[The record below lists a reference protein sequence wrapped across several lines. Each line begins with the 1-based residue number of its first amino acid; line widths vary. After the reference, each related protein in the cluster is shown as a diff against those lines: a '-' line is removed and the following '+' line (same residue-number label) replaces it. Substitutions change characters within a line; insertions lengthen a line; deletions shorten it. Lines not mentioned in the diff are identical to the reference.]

1 MLWTLKKSSYTH
13 YHYQLWSADLFKRRF
28 ASTIWNSST
37 IQLKTFSPL
46 QLLMAS
52 IICLV
57 KETPILTW
65 SIKPPK
71 NLPKKGLR
79 SLKHHITLF
88 ENHRKLSHVLKILKK
103 VTIFVPK
110 YICNQIDHNYHE
122 TFLVIFKHCVI
133 SKQQSVIVTAF
144 TWDGKAY
151 KPVGKVGLAILTK
164 EEKPLMVLYKSKQ
177 QTLSTLDLSQE
188 QLKVEH
194 QSENV
199 LGTLDMQVKISKC
212 LKVYYVKKRSLL
224 KLSR

>member
-1 MLWTLKKSSYTH
+1 M
-13 YHYQLWSADLFKRRF
+13 
-28 ASTIWNSST
+28 
-37 IQLKTFSPL
+37 
-46 QLLMAS
+46 
-52 IICLV
+52 
-57 KETPILTW
+57 
-65 SIKPPK
+65 
-71 NLPKKGLR
+71 
-79 SLKHHITLF
+79 
-88 ENHRKLSHVLKILKK
+88 

-110 YICNQIDHNYHE
+110 QTIKLRLFWSFS
-122 TFLVIFKHCVI
+122 TTVL

-144 TWDGKAY
+144 AWDGKAY

-199 LGTLDMQVKISKC
+199 LGTLDMQVKISKR

>member
-1 MLWTLKKSSYTH
+1 MFAFKIHSNVLNGNNFRAKQTIKLR
-13 YHYQLWSADLFKRRF
+13 LFWSF
-28 ASTIWNSST
+28 STT
-37 IQLKTFSPL
+37 
-46 QLLMAS
+46 
-52 IICLV
+52 
-57 KETPILTW
+57 
-65 SIKPPK
+65 
-71 NLPKKGLR
+71 
-79 SLKHHITLF
+79 
-88 ENHRKLSHVLKILKK
+88 VL
-103 VTIFVPK
+103 
-110 YICNQIDHNYHE
+110 
-122 TFLVIFKHCVI
+122 

-144 TWDGKAY
+144 AWDGKAY

-199 LGTLDMQVKISKC
+199 LGTLDMQVKISKR